1 MAGRIL
7 VAIDGSE
14 HAWKALD
21 LAVELAKTQGAKL
34 TVLHVVAYEPPP
46 DALRSFAEVEGMS
59 ADEEAA
65 RFRYGRTLGDA
76 LTAEAEA
83 RAGAAGLSDIE
94 AETAEGK
101 PANVI
106 IETAK
111 RLPADMIVMG
121 SRGLSEPRALLLGSV
136 SHQVAHLAPCTC
148 ITVK

>member
-21 LAVELAKTQGAKL
+21 LAVELAKAQGAKL
-34 TVLHVVAYEPPP
+34 TALHVVAYEPPP
-46 DALRSFAEVEGMS
+46 EALRSFAEVEGV
-59 ADEEAA
+59 AAEEEAA

-76 LTAEAEA
+76 LTGEAEA
-83 RAGAAGLSDIE
+83 RASAAGLTAID
-94 AETAEGK
+94 ALTAEGK

-106 IETAK
+106 LETAK
-111 RLPADMIVMG
+111 GLPADMIVMG

-136 SHQVAHLAPCTC
+136 SHKVAHLSPCTC
-148 ITVK
+148 VTVK

>member
-21 LAVELAKTQGAKL
+21 LAIELAKAQQAKL
-34 TVLHVVAYEPPP
+34 SVLHVVAYEPAPE
-46 DALRSFAEVEGMS
+46 ALRSFAEVEGIS
-59 ADEEAA
+59 AEEEAA

-76 LTAEAEA
+76 LTGEAQA
-83 RAGAAGLSDIE
+83 RAAAAGLTAME
-94 AETAEGK
+94 ALTAEGK
-101 PANVI
+101 PATVI
-106 IETAK
+106 VETA
-111 RLPADMIVMG
+111 RGLPADMIVMG